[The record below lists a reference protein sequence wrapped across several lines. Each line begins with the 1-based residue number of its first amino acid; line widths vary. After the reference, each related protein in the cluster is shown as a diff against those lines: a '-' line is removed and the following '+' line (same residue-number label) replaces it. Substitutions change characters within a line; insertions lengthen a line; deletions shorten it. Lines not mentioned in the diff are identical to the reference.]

1 MTCPQE
7 HSIIHAVRANEWT
20 DELRSHADRCP
31 ICKETVAMTTMMNK
45 LSNFEPPHSLP
56 SYRLIWLKAQYARKQ
71 ERISTL
77 DMVTLIAM
85 SAAGVMGLA
94 GLLFWRFPKLLGG
107 MLGSGGTGSFPWST
121 IFSGGTPFIAAV
133 GALLVVWFLTR
144 DSFFAER

>member
-1 MTCPQE
+1 MK
-7 HSIIHAVRANEWT
+7 RF
-20 DELRSHADRCP
+20 
-31 ICKETVAMTTMMNK
+31 
-45 LSNFEPPHSLP
+45 SNIDVPHSLP
-56 SYRLIWLKAQYARKQ
+56 SHRLIWMKAQYARKQ

-107 MLGSGGTGSFPWST
+107 ILGGTGSFPWST
-121 IFSGGTPFIAAV
+121 MFSGGTPFIAAV